1 MKKMSL
7 QTSTNQSILQ
17 RVSKKGLGWAFTHH
31 DFPIKVILA

>member
-17 RVSKKGLGWAFTHH
+17 RVSKKGRGWAFTPHN
-31 DFPIKVILA
+31 FQIRAF